1 MSFERL
7 VENKIREA
15 MEKGEFDNLPG
26 QGQPLDLTAYFNT
39 PSDLRLGFALLKGAQ
54 FVPPEVEL
62 RREIERLQEQLA
74 QCTEEG
80 RAATLK
86 GEIESHTL
94 KLNLMTDSQRCTQK
108 RR

>member
-15 MEKGEFDNLPG
+15 IEKGEFDDLRG
-26 QGQPLDLTAYFNT
+26 KGKPLDLTEYFNT
-39 PSDLRLGFALLKGAQ
+39 PSDLRLWFAMLKGAQ

-62 RREIERLQEQLA
+62 RRELERLNAQLA
-74 QCTEEG
+74 QCTDE
-80 RAATLK
+80 RQCTALK
-86 GEIESHTL
+86 QKVESQTL
-94 KLNLMTDSQRCTQK
+94 KLNLMTDSQQRAQK

>member
-15 MEKGEFDNLPG
+15 MAKGEFDNLPG
-26 QGQPLDLTAYFNT
+26 RGRPLDLDAYFNT
-39 PSDLRLGFALLKGAQ
+39 PEELRLGFALLKSAG

-62 RREIERLQEQLA
+62 QREIESLQAEHDQSADPARQAVL
-74 QCTEEG
+74 
-80 RAATLK
+80 R
-86 GEIESHTL
+86 GEIEAKRL
-94 KLNLMTDSQRCTQK
+94 KLKLLNDSRQR

>member
-26 QGQPLDLTAYFNT
+26 QGKPLDLTAYFNT
-39 PSDLRLGFALLKGAQ
+39 PSDLRLGFALLKGAK
-54 FVPPEVEL
+54 FVPLEVEL
-62 RREIERLQEQLA
+62 RRELERLTEQFA
-74 QCTEEG
+74 ECVDERQ
-80 RAATLK
+80 RAALK
-86 GEIESHTL
+86 QEIESQTL
-94 KLNLMTDSQRCTQK
+94 KLNLMTDSHQRAQK

>member
-15 MEKGEFDNLPG
+15 IERGEFDNLPG
-26 QGQPLDLTAYFNT
+26 RGRPLDLDAYFNT
-39 PSDLRLGFALLKGAQ
+39 PEELRLGFALLKSAG

-62 RREIERLQEQLA
+62 QRELETLQAEHNQSADPQLQADLRREIEA
-74 QCTEEG
+74 
-80 RAATLK
+80 K
-86 GEIESHTL
+86 TL
-94 KLNLMTDSQRCTQK
+94 KLKLINDSRQR

>member
-1 MSFERL
+1 MSIERL

-26 QGQPLDLTAYFNT
+26 RGLPLDLTAYFNT
-39 PSDLRLGFALLKGAQ
+39 PSDLRLGFAMLKGAQ

-62 RREIERLQEQLA
+62 RRELERLQEQLA
-74 QCTEEG
+74 QCTDEG
-80 RAATLK
+80 RRAALK
-86 GEIESHTL
+86 AEIKGHTL
-94 KLNLMTDSQRCTQK
+94 KLNWLTDSQQHAQK